1 MSYRMASTSQ
11 PKTLSDLIKW
21 SKEQAS
27 LNRKTEWPHSK
38 HTGMEISAGKK
49 NEGSLSLVSA
59 YDSSSDD
66 ESGDKS

>member
-1 MSYRMASTSQ
+1 MSYRTASNSQ
-11 PKTLSDLIKW
+11 PRTLSDVIKW

-27 LNRKTEWPHSK
+27 LNRRTELPHLK

-66 ESGDKS
+66 ESGAKS